1 MDLGFRPSI
10 IGCLLCL
17 LAASACGD
25 AKSDADR
32 DSTLVL
38 AASGDLDGDV
48 LYGTARSLLFL
59 TLLRVGDDGEAAGSL
74 ARSWTQSPDGHD
86 WTFHLRADARWHDGV
101 PVTARDLVFTYDLL
115 SDPDVAETFAYGFV
129 TAVDDTTLV
138 VKAKRALTPE
148 FWMWEIAL
156 PEHVL
161 RDYDRKRFRSWD
173 FWKAPV
179 GNGPYRFARS
189 LPATMMEFEANE
201 DHLDG
206 RPAIDRV
213 LVRFVGGAGFAELLA
228 GKIDVLS
235 SVTATQALR
244 IEEDPRL
251 TLYHAFNPR
260 LAHAVLW
267 RVDHSFFAD
276 ARVRRALTVGI
287 DRSMLLRTLRLP
299 EPTPVPDALYTAGQF
314 RRGELPPPLPYDP
327 AEAQRLLRQAG
338 WGDADGDG
346 VLDRDAQPFR
356 FTLTLEPGMQEAAV
370 VLKDQYRRVGI
381 VVDLQQLP
389 YRVWETRM
397 QQGEF
402 DAHLG
407 YVHMTPGAIGNYFGG
422 HETHRYS
429 GYRSAP
435 LIALARAAAVSTDPA
450 ARDSLYREMT
460 DIYRADLPA
469 TPLFVFASMS
479 AAHRRVQGLSSPF
492 RTWAPDLV
500 TELWLDTGAA
510 VDPRAPTRIRSLP

>member
-1 MDLGFRPSI
+1 MGLGFRPSI
-10 IGCLLCL
+10 SGCLLFL
-17 LAASACGD
+17 LAASACSD
-25 AKSDADR
+25 ARSDADR

-38 AASGDLDGDV
+38 AAAGDLDGDV
-48 LYGTARSLLFL
+48 LYGNARSLLFL
-59 TLLRVGDDGEAAGSL
+59 TLLRAGDDGDATGSL
-74 ARSWTQSPDGHD
+74 ARSWTRSPDGHD
-86 WTFHLRADARWHDGV
+86 WTFHLRPDARWHDGV

-115 SDPDVAETFAYGFV
+115 SDPDVAETVAYGSV

-138 VKAKRALTPE
+138 VKATRALTAE
-148 FWMWEIAL
+148 YWTWEIAL

-161 RDYDRKRFRSWD
+161 RDYDRKKFRSWD
-173 FWKAPV
+173 FWKTPV

-189 LPATMMEFEANE
+189 LPATLLEFEANE
-201 DHLDG
+201 YHIGG

-244 IEEDPRL
+244 IEQDPRL

-267 RVDHSFFAD
+267 RVDHAFFAD

-287 DRSMLLRTLRLP
+287 NRSMLLRTLRLP
-299 EPTPVPDALYTAGQF
+299 EPTPVPDALYTGGQF
-314 RRGELPPPLPYDP
+314 RRGELPPPFPYDP

-346 VLDRDAQPFR
+346 MLDRDGQPFR
-356 FTLTLEPGMQEAAV
+356 FTLSLEPGMQEAAV
-370 VLKDQYRRVGI
+370 VLKDQYRRLGI
-381 VVDLQQLP
+381 IVDLQLLP
-389 YRVWETRM
+389 YRVWEMRM
-397 QQGEF
+397 QQGDF

-407 YVHMTPGAIGNYFGG
+407 YIHMTPRAIESYFGG

-429 GYRSAP
+429 GYRSAR
-435 LIALARAAAVSTDPA
+435 LIALARAAAASTAPA

-460 DIYRADLPA
+460 DIYRADLPV
-469 TPLFVFASMS
+469 TPLFAFTSLS

-492 RTWAPDLV
+492 RTWAPDLI

-510 VDPRAPTRIRSLP
+510 VEKDH